1 MSDGLQIVLCPDS
14 LKGSLD
20 AAAVAAAMARGV
32 HAACPTARVQAL
44 PMADGGEGSA
54 RLIAEALG
62 WEWQLTEVTGP
73 TGECVTA
80 GWGFDASD
88 RRALL
93 DVASACGLDL
103 VQPDRRDPWQ
113 LDSRGVGELMQAAM
127 DAGARQVMIGLGGSG
142 TVDGGA
148 GMLAALGLRFLDG
161 DGDRLSPTP
170 EGLATLTAVDGSGL
184 DPRLAGLE
192 ITLLSDVDNPLTG
205 PDGASAV
212 FGPQKG
218 LAEADIEAMDAHL
231 ARLAKVFVAANNL
244 LHCPTDT
251 PEKTPGAGAAGGLG
265 FALNCVLGGST
276 QMGASYIADLI
287 GLDAAIA
294 RADWVITGEGQ
305 IDGQTLRG
313 KVVAE
318 VIGRAQKHGVPV
330 AAVAGRITASREELA
345 ALGLADARALCDGS
359 LTLEQAMAEPARWIA
374 TRTEALMRTICERRN

>member
-14 LKGSLD
+14 FKGSLD
-20 AAAVAAAMARGV
+20 AAAVTAAMARGV
-32 HAACPTARVQAL
+32 HAANPTARVRAL

-54 RLIAEALG
+54 RLIAQALG
-62 WEWQLTEVTGP
+62 WEWQLAEVHGP
-73 TGECVTA
+73 TGERVTA
-80 GWGFDASD
+80 GWGLDTNGRQAVI
-88 RRALL
+88 

-103 VQPDRRDPWQ
+103 VPPDRRDPWQ
-113 LDSRGVGELMQAAM
+113 LDSRGVGELVSAAM
-127 DAGARQVMIGLGGSG
+127 DAGTRQLMIGLGGSG

-148 GMLAALGLRFLDG
+148 GMLAALGLRFLDS
-161 DGDRLSPTP
+161 DGNRLSPTP
-170 EGLATLTAVDGSGL
+170 AGLATLAAVDDSGL
-184 DPRLAGLE
+184 DPRLTELE
-192 ITLLSDVDNPLTG
+192 IILLSDVDNPLIG

-218 LAEADIEAMDAHL
+218 LAEADIEAMDTHL
-231 ARLAKVFVAANNL
+231 ARLAKVIATANL
-244 LHCPTDT
+244 LRCPTDAA
-251 PEKTPGAGAAGGLG
+251 EKTPGAGAAGGLG

-276 QMGASYIADLI
+276 QMGASCIVDLI

-294 RADWVITGEGQ
+294 RADWAITGEGQ

>member
-1 MSDGLQIVLCPDS
+1 LSDGLQIVLCPDS
-14 LKGSLD
+14 FKGSLD
-20 AAAVAAAMARGV
+20 ATTVAAAMARGV
-32 HAACPTARVQAL
+32 HAACPTARVHAL

-54 RLIAEALG
+54 RLIAQALG
-62 WEWQLTEVTGP
+62 WEWQLAEVHGP
-73 TGECVTA
+73 TGERVTA
-80 GWGFDASD
+80 GWGLDSDD
-88 RRALL
+88 RRAVI

-103 VQPDRRDPWQ
+103 VPPDRRDPRQ
-113 LDSRGVGELMQAAM
+113 LDSRGVGELMSAAM
-127 DAGARQVMIGLGGSG
+127 DAGIRQLMIGLGGSG

-161 DGDRLSPTP
+161 DGDLLPP
-170 EGLATLTAVDGSGL
+170 APAELATLAAVDGSGL
-184 DPRLAGLE
+184 DPRLAELE
-192 ITLLSDVDNPLTG
+192 IILLSDVDNPLIG

-231 ARLAKVFVAANNL
+231 ARLAKVFVAANL

-276 QMGASYIADLI
+276 QMGASCIADLI
-287 GLDAAIA
+287 GLNVAIA